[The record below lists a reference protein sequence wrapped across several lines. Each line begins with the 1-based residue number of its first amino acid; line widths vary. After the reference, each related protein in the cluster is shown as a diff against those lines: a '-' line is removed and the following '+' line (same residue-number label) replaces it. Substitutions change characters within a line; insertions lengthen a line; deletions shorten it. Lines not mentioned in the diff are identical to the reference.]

1 MKLTTTIKT
10 AVHDELPDLVQ
21 TLQTWPWRDTLRT
34 LRARFREDRLGLT
47 ASSLTFTTLISLV
60 PLLTVMLAVFSA
72 FPMFARFQEALQK
85 YFLQTLVPQ
94 DIASQVLKALN
105 QFAGKAQGVGSVG
118 LVFLVFAAQALMLTI
133 DRTLNNIWRVRAM
146 RPITQRVLVYWSA
159 ATLGPLV
166 LGVSL
171 SLTSY
176 AISASKGLVAVL
188 PGGVALLLAVLEFL
202 LLVVAFAG
210 LFHYVPNTHVRWRH
224 AIAGGAF
231 TAVGIEV
238 AKKLL
243 GWYLQTVPT
252 YTVIYGT
259 LAAVPIL
266 LIWIYLG
273 WVMVLLGAV
282 IAAYA
287 PSLQLRVK
295 RWPDGPGAKLQL
307 ALAVLRELAV
317 AREAGERGLSVGQL
331 GETLRI
337 DPLQT
342 EPILETLMQ
351 FDWIGQLDEADDPR
365 FVLLC
370 DPARTPA
377 QPLIALMLLAPG
389 TSARGLWRRAGFDT
403 MTLQELL
410 ETDESAPP

>member
-1 MKLTTTIKT
+1 MKLTTTIKS

-21 TLQTWPWRDTLRT
+21 TLQTWPWLDTLRT

-72 FPMFARFQEALQK
+72 FPMFASFQEALQK

-94 DIASQVLKALN
+94 DISSQVLKALN
-105 QFAGKAQGVGSVG
+105 QFAGKAKGVGSVG
-118 LVFLVFAAQALMLTI
+118 LVFLVLAALALMLTI
-133 DRTLNNIWRVRAM
+133 DRTLNSIWRVRTM
-146 RPITQRVLVYWSA
+146 RPIAQRVLVYWSA

-176 AISASKGLVAVL
+176 AISASQGLVAVL

-202 LLVVAFAG
+202 LLVAAFAG

-231 TAVGIEV
+231 TALGIEV

-266 LIWIYLG
+266 LIWVYLG

-282 IAAYA
+282 VAAYA

-295 RWPDGPGAKLQL
+295 RWPDGPGARLQL
-307 ALAVLRELAV
+307 ALAVLRELAQ
-317 AREAGERGLSVGQL
+317 ARTLGERGLSSGQL

-342 EPILETLMQ
+342 EPILETLVA
-351 FDWIGQLDEADDPR
+351 FDWIGRLEEAADPR

-370 DPARTPA
+370 EPARTPA
-377 QPLIALMLLAPG
+377 QPLIALMLLAP
-389 TSARGLWRRAGFDT
+389 TTASRGLWRRAGFDT

-410 ETDESAPP
+410 DTEDTASA

>member
-1 MKLTTTIKT
+1 
-10 AVHDELPDLVQ
+10 
-21 TLQTWPWRDTLRT
+21 
-34 LRARFREDRLGLT
+34 
-47 ASSLTFTTLISLV
+47 
-60 PLLTVMLAVFSA
+60 
-72 FPMFARFQEALQK
+72 
-85 YFLQTLVPQ
+85 
-94 DIASQVLKALN
+94 
-105 QFAGKAQGVGSVG
+105 
-118 LVFLVFAAQALMLTI
+118 
-133 DRTLNNIWRVRAM
+133 
-146 RPITQRVLVYWSA
+146 
-159 ATLGPLV
+159 
-166 LGVSL
+166 
-171 SLTSY
+171 
-176 AISASKGLVAVL
+176 
-188 PGGVALLLAVLEFL
+188 
-202 LLVVAFAG
+202 
-210 LFHYVPNTHVRWRH
+210 VPNTHVRWRH

-231 TAVGIEV
+231 TTLGIEV

-266 LIWIYLG
+266 LIWIYLA

-307 ALAVLRELAV
+307 ALAVLRELAF
-317 AREAGERGLSVGQL
+317 ARAAGERGLSVGQL

-342 EPILETLMQ
+342 EPILETLVQ
-351 FDWIGQLDEADDPR
+351 FDWIGLLEEADDPR

-377 QPLIALMLLAPG
+377 QPLIALMLLTPTE
-389 TSARGLWRRAGFDT
+389 TSRGLWRRAGFDT

-410 ETDESAPP
+410 DTEDTAPA